1 MFTNFVYMLQDYGI
15 PVSMTYV
22 IDFYKG
28 LEKGLVE
35 TLDDLFLFARLNF
48 VKKVEHMDAFER
60 AFAMYFFGVDI
71 PAIAEGDMGLFQ
83 TKQFREWLQQAI
95 QRGELPAQPWN
106 LSYDELMKRF
116 WDTVREQMEAHNGGN
131 RWVGTGGTSPFGNS
145 GAAQPGVRA
154 FGGGQNRS
162 AVKVIGERN
171 YIDYSAS
178 NTLSGEN
185 IRQALS
191 LLKNIIP
198 AGPESE
204 LDVGETVYKTSRNGG
219 EIELIFKK
227 ELRDKIRVILL
238 IDNGGTSMMPWVD
251 VTRMLFSKFR
261 DRIKELKTYYF
272 HNTVYGTVYSDPQR
286 YKAIPTKKLLEEN
299 PETRVIFMGDASMA
313 PEELVS
319 RYGSIYFDAGDD
331 SEASYAWLQ
340 RIRKRFKYSV
350 WLNPIPSYEWDITYG
365 SWTLQK
371 IREVIHM
378 EDLTLRG
385 IKKAVEYLNSQ

>member
-272 HNTVYGTVYSDPQR
+272 HNTVYATVYSDPQR

-385 IKKAVEYLNSQ
+385 IKKAVEYLNAQ